1 MFVTPRSMSRYRSGR
16 EESWAARL
24 GEPSLSLESS
34 CGRALAPDEGWEADG
49 WQGRERLTHRGDIS
63 SVMHDHTSQPA
74 GFLSD
79 SEVLGTVVCQAL
91 TSGTPWDLFFFF
103 FFSSL
108 LNAEKAVLCIRFL
121 SERRIIFLL
130 QNVQRG
136 KFQGLLCMRGEI
148 LWGGFFFFTFFAICL
163 TIIFYIR
170 HCQLSADTQ
179 IYISSFSVWWH
190 LTPAIKTT
198 DY

>member
-1 MFVTPRSMSRYRSGR
+1 MFVTPRPMSRYRSGR

-103 FFSSL
+103 FLCLMQKKLFCVFVFC
-108 LNAEKAVLCIRFL
+108 LNAELFSCCKTCSAESFRDFFAW
-121 SERRIIFLL
+121 E
-130 QNVQRG
+130 G
-136 KFQGLLCMRGEI
+136 KFSEGD
-148 LWGGFFFFTFFAICL
+148 FFFFHFL
-163 TIIFYIR
+163 
-170 HCQLSADTQ
+170 L
-179 IYISSFSVWWH
+179 
-190 LTPAIKTT
+190 
-198 DY
+198 